1 MKPVFRI
8 FMLAA
13 ALNTFAVVNAQEEQ
27 DNYHSSS
34 IEVQSILP
42 IGQFGSRYDG
52 GGYAKLG
59 FGIGYT
65 SRFHYTKGN
74 VGYFFDARL
83 NYQRN
88 SIALDEATEDAFGQG
103 IQFKTSGAHYSFLNS
118 SFGFG
123 VQVPID
129 RFRLSA
135 STGFGICGGLM
146 RINEITFSDFFG
158 STEKYDP
165 SEVYFIGTS
174 FYSLL
179 EFGIPIKKD
188 RSYVSFYTDLRVQN
202 TRDTETIDKSE
213 SYISTISS
221 VGLGMKFTYCFGQD

>member
-8 FMLAA
+8 FMLAT
-13 ALNTFAVVNAQEEQ
+13 ALSSVAFVNGQEEKE
-27 DNYHSSS
+27 NYHSSS
-34 IEVQSILP
+34 IEAQSILP
-42 IGQFGSRYDG
+42 IGQFASRYVG

-59 FGIGYT
+59 FGVGYT

-88 SIALDEATEDAFGQG
+88 SIATEEAINEEYIAEFQIETNGG
-103 IQFKTSGAHYSFLNS
+103 HYSMLNS

-123 VQVPID
+123 VQVPIE

-135 STGFGICGGLM
+135 STGFGICGGLV
-146 RINEITFSDFFG
+146 RVNEITVNNFYGSSEKSDPM
-158 STEKYDP
+158 EA
-165 SEVYFIGTS
+165 YFVGTS

-179 EFGIPIKKD
+179 EFGIPLKKD
-188 RSYVSFYTDLRVQN
+188 KSYLSFYTDLRVQN
-202 TRDTETIDKSE
+202 IRDTETFAKPE
-213 SYISTISS
+213 SSVGTISS
-221 VGLGMKFTYCFGQD
+221 LGLGMKFTYCFGQD